1 MIRFFGNLLKE
12 KVLPFAHV
20 TKLIKSIDESFPW
33 KPKVPSRVAYFV
45 WTVALGNILTVDNIW
60 KQEILILDCYCM
72 CKRNGELVDH
82 LLIHCALAS
91 DLWFMIFIL
100 FGIHWAMPKMVM
112 ELLACWKGKSG
123 RHRNGAIWMVV
134 LCCLMW
140 CIWRERNNSHLL
152 IFFCTGLLS

>member
-1 MIRFFGNLLKE
+1 MEFLWGGLRMIRFFGNLLKE

-60 KQEILILDCYCM
+60 KQKILILDCYCM

-82 LLIHCALAS
+82 LLAPLLLICGLWSLSCLAFTGLCQRWWWS
-91 DLWFMIFIL
+91 CWLVGKESLGGIGMVL
-100 FGIHWAMPKMVM
+100 FGWLSFVAW
-112 ELLACWKGKSG
+112 C
-123 RHRNGAIWMVV
+123 GAFG
-134 LCCLMW
+134 
-140 CIWRERNNSHLL
+140 ERG
-152 IFFCTGLLS
+152 ITVIY